1 MPCLEDLL
9 VGLFEDLGAI
19 LPLLD
24 DDFLPCAGL
33 GAEDVVGAPDGA
45 KDEEG
50 AEDGAE
56 EGAEIGHVSVSITS
70 TPHPMPG
77 SVEDPPSQ

>member
-24 DDFLPCAGL
+24 DDLAPD
-33 GAEDVVGAPDGA
+33 GAEDVVGAE
-45 KDEEG
+45 DEEG
-50 AEDGAE
+50 AEV
-56 EGAEIGHVSVSITS
+56 GHVSVSITFAS
-70 TPHPMPG
+70 TPHPMSG
-77 SVEDPPSQ
+77 SVEDPPWQ